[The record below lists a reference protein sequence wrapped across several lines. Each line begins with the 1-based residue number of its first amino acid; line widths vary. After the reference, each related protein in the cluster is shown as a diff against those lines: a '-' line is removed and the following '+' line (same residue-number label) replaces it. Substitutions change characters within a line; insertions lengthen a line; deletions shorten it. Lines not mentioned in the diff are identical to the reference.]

1 MKNWI
6 FAVSL
11 LVLIAV
17 ATVNGYI
24 YEDARRNID
33 TQQDKLTAISLSL
46 DTLTEK
52 LSAINN
58 GLVELRGSLTNLDQ
72 DVTGLSSGM
81 TDLGDKVSSLENN
94 SAELN
99 SDVSSLKGSLSGVN
113 DSIDSMHDT
122 ITGLQNNVTG
132 IQSSMSML
140 QDSVKSIQSNGQIGI
155 EIALKLAPSLVLI
168 STNRGYGSGVII
180 KANGYILT
188 AYHVVQGA
196 SSIMATLQSG
206 ETFRT
211 TMVDFNSGRDT
222 AILKISSPRTDFV
235 AATIGSST
243 ATKVGEDVLAMGFPL
258 PSSLSGQATFTKG
271 IVSAFRTLDGYNY
284 IQLDAS
290 INPGNSGGPLVN
302 MRGEVIGINVLVLV
316 NNSGIPAENIGMAIP
331 IDEAKAL
338 IQSATKA

>member
-11 LVLIAV
+11 LVLMAV

-24 YEDARRNID
+24 YEDAQHNID
-33 TQQDKLTAISLSL
+33 TQQEKLTAISGSL

-52 LSAINN
+52 LSVINN
-58 GLVELRGSLTNLDQ
+58 GLIELQGSLTNLSQ
-72 DVTGLSSGM
+72 DVSGLSSGM
-81 TDLGDKVSSLENN
+81 TGLGDKVSSLESSSVGLNN
-94 SAELN
+94 
-99 SDVSSLKGSLSGVN
+99 DVGSLKGSLSSVN
-113 DSIDSMHDT
+113 GNIDSLHDT
-122 ITGLQNNVTG
+122 ITGLQSSVTV
-132 IQSSMSML
+132 IQSSMSTL
-140 QDSVKSIQSNGQIGI
+140 QDSVKSVQAGGHIGI
-155 EIALKLAPSLVLI
+155 DIAAKLAPSLVLI

-196 SSIMATLQSG
+196 SSITATLQSG

-222 AILKISSPRTDFV
+222 AILKISSSRTDFV

-258 PSSLSGQATFTKG
+258 PNSLPGQATFTKG
-271 IVSAFRTLDGYNY
+271 IVSAFRNLDGYNY

-302 MRGEVIGINVLVLV
+302 MRGEIIGINVLVLV

-338 IQSATKA
+338 IQSATTG